1 MKSMEIFKQ
10 IPLYRYLAFCNESKN
25 LKKTVLDC
33 GAGGD
38 SPPLSLFFSHGYHTT
53 GIDIDLGQVEMA
65 NQFGLSRGQNLNIHQ
80 GDMKNLEFE
89 DESFSF
95 VYSYNSIFHMMKD
108 QVERTFLEMKRV
120 TSINGLMFVNFLTTN
135 DFRVG
140 DGIDLGN
147 NQFQQYEDDAQV
159 IHSYYEH
166 GEADY
171 LFEDMEVLYKED
183 RVLERIFEGQKIRQ
197 GFVDYI
203 LLKK

>member
-1 MKSMEIFKQ
+1 
-10 IPLYRYLAFCNESKN
+10 
-25 LKKTVLDC
+25 
-33 GAGGD
+33 
-38 SPPLSLFFSHGYHTT
+38 
-53 GIDIDLGQVEMA
+53 
-65 NQFGLSRGQNLNIHQ
+65 
-80 GDMKNLEFE
+80 
-89 DESFSF
+89 
-95 VYSYNSIFHMMKD
+95 
-108 QVERTFLEMKRV
+108 
-120 TSINGLMFVNFLTTN
+120 MFVNFLTTN

-203 LLKK
+203 VLKK